1 MSRSGPQERT
11 LRPTA
16 TGPSAAYRAKG
27 SGLSFLSEDMHN
39 AILEVSGAGA
49 AEGGEP
55 PPLPPARRQAPRAA
69 PSVPETLSLQ
79 ITVPQGYSGQPLV
92 CKAPIYGVTPPP
104 GAQPGETVRVTVRT
118 ADAMSA

>member
-1 MSRSGPQERT
+1 
-11 LRPTA
+11 
-16 TGPSAAYRAKG
+16 
-27 SGLSFLSEDMHN
+27 MHN
-39 AILEVSGAGA
+39 AILEASGTGA

-55 PPLPPARRQAPRAA
+55 PPLPPARGRAPRPA

>member
-1 MSRSGPQERT
+1 
-11 LRPTA
+11 
-16 TGPSAAYRAKG
+16 
-27 SGLSFLSEDMHN
+27 MHN
-39 AILEVSGAGA
+39 AILEASGTGA